1 MLLYPHSFAGLPL
14 LYQVAGS
21 AVPRAVVPALVSM
34 LITLAI
40 EETLSQEFLTHVF
53 AHPYPYT
60 VFANLVGFTL
70 VFRTNIAYTR
80 YWEGITQLRQ
90 MSAKWGD
97 SAFLVLSMDC
107 HEQPSATPSPD
118 PPQPGQHTL
127 SSTRQLYRAA
137 VCHRFSLL
145 HAIAIAHLRR
155 EVQLRKFTTA
165 AVLNRTDEPD
175 KRPIK
180 ASARSTDGWCRGLL
194 NSFWPSRYE
203 EFLDDNPLPVLGGVS
218 DPERRVL
225 ETLNSEERVHSE
237 LARVLATIN
246 SRRAAGGLAVD
257 APAVSRIHQTLSD
270 GNLGFYQ
277 ACKLEDTPLPFP
289 YAQVVSLVLVIFA
302 VTYPLLACS
311 KASGFEGF
319 YAHWLAPTLSFV
331 VVLSY
336 FGLYE
341 VAREL
346 EDPFIHP
353 PNEAPLVAVQQS
365 FNARLLSGW
374 DALDGAYASECVPDG
389 MEGLGLRAISTA
401 QVEQLETAWRQRNG
415 SGGSELAGAAAGWS
429 AATAALPAAAASLRT
444 RVGVGDA
451 SAAQQGDDIALVRL
465 PSQPSVT
472 STPVGAELPRDSSPS
487 PERLC
492 SSLRSP
498 TRGTSHKSTR
508 TSSNELS
515 SPRLLRK
522 ANSYSTDFKV
532 PRGVQVVS

>member
-21 AVPRAVVPALVSM
+21 AVPRAVVPALMSM
-34 LITLAI
+34 ALTLII
-40 EETLSQEFLTHVF
+40 EETLSQEFLNHIF

-70 VFRTNIAYTR
+70 VFRNNIAYNR

-107 HEQPSATPSPD
+107 HEKPNPNPL
-118 PPQPGQHTL
+118 QPGQHTL

-145 HAIAIAHLRR
+145 HAMAIAHLRR
-155 EVQLRKFTTA
+155 EVQLREFTA
-165 AVLNRTDEPD
+165 ATVVSRTDEPD

-180 ASARSTDGWCRGLL
+180 ASARSTDWCRGLL

-203 EFLDDNPLPVLGGVS
+203 EFLEENPLPVLGGVS
-218 DPERRVL
+218 DAERRVL

-237 LARVLATIN
+237 MARVLATVN
-246 SRRAAGGLAVD
+246 TRRAAGGLAVD
-257 APAVSRIHQTLSD
+257 PPAVSRIHQTLSD
-270 GNLGFYQ
+270 GNLGFFQ

-311 KASGFEGF
+311 KASGFEGI

-353 PNEAPLVAVQQS
+353 PNEAPLVAVQRS
-365 FNARLLSGW
+365 FNARLLCGW
-374 DALDGAYASECVPDG
+374 GLLTASY
-389 MEGLGLRAISTA
+389 S
-401 QVEQLETAWRQRNG
+401 
-415 SGGSELAGAAAGWS
+415 
-429 AATAALPAAAASLRT
+429 LPATHHSLLTAHCSLLAAHYSTLPTPDSLLTT
-444 RVGVGDA
+444 RHSPLIADGTPSTVPTPP
-451 SAAQQGDDIALVRL
+451 SACPMVWRAWGCAL
-465 PSQPSVT
+465 S
-472 STPVGAELPRDSSPS
+472 LPR
-487 PERLC
+487 E
-492 SSLRSP
+492 
-498 TRGTSHKSTR
+498 
-508 TSSNELS
+508 
-515 SPRLLRK
+515 
-522 ANSYSTDFKV
+522 
-532 PRGVQVVS
+532 